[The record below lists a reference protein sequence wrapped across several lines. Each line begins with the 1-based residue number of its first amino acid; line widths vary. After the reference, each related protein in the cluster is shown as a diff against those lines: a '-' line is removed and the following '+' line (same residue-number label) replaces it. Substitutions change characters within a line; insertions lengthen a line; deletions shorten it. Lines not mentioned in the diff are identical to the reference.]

1 MWAGYVESYS
11 GGELKVEVYDSAQLY
26 KDPDLA
32 KAVATGAVEGG
43 LLASVYAGPTL
54 VPAFRVFQMPFLFQN
69 VDEMAKIY
77 HSKVG
82 DGWKATAEKK
92 GVKLMGLMV
101 HPSPEDQ
108 LIATT
113 KPVKVPSD
121 LKGMAIR
128 VAGPDDAKVVAKWGG
143 TGSMIPGMDVYPALQ
158 RGTIQGAIGS
168 VMLQI
173 DLKRYEV
180 APYAIFLPIAGAQAY
195 YAVNKDFFNK
205 LNPKQQKAL
214 LDASATM
221 EKKSKELTMAE
232 LKTAMADLKTKMKGL
247 YTPNAKE
254 LAMWKDGMKEMWP
267 QLVGNNKEL
276 EEALKETRAI
286 LGR

>member
-1 MWAGYVESYS
+1 
-11 GGELKVEVYDSAQLY
+11 
-26 KDPDLA
+26 
-32 KAVATGAVEGG
+32 
-43 LLASVYAGPTL
+43 
-54 VPAFRVFQMPFLFQN
+54 
-69 VDEMAKIY
+69 
-77 HSKVG
+77 
-82 DGWKATAEKK
+82 
-92 GVKLMGLMV
+92 
-101 HPSPEDQ
+101 
-108 LIATT
+108 
-113 KPVKVPSD
+113 
-121 LKGMAIR
+121 
-128 VAGPDDAKVVAKWGG
+128 
-143 TGSMIPGMDVYPALQ
+143 MIPGMDVYPALQ

-195 YAVNKDFFNK
+195 YGINKEFFDK

-221 EKKSKELTMAE
+221 EKKSKEMTMKE
-232 LKTAMADLKTKMKGL
+232 LAIAMADLKTKMKGL
-247 YTPNAKE
+247 YTPNAQE
-254 LAMWKDGMKEMWP
+254 LALWKDGMKEMWP